1 MTRSEKL
8 SPVLKLTLSRK
19 RKAEIAAARASHLLR
34 EYEMKLEELRQYRSE
49 YAIVN
54 TSGGQVLSASH
65 LQERQKFIR
74 QLDEGIKILK
84 NKVKG
89 QQEITDVD
97 KQAWLEAHKHND
109 AIDKLMGKM
118 RKLEWQLRETREDN
132 AMDDRAQR
140 TRNPFQDKT
149 A

>member
-1 MTRSEKL
+1 M
-8 SPVLKLTLSRK
+8 
-19 RKAEIAAARASHLLR
+19 AELVEVIAPILREPYRASSLVEAINSVLR
-34 EYEMKLEELRQYRSE
+34 P
-49 YAIVN
+49 
-54 TSGGQVLSASH
+54 
-65 LQERQKFIR
+65 
-74 QLDEGIKILK
+74 
-84 NKVKG
+84 
-89 QQEITDVD
+89 
-97 KQAWLEAHKHND
+97 WLEAHKHND

>member
-8 SPVLKLTLSRK
+8 SPVLKLAVSRK
-19 RKAEIAAARASHLLR
+19 RKAEITAARASHLLR
-34 EYEMKLEELRQYRSE
+34 EYELKLEELRQYRAE
-49 YAIVN
+49 YSVVN
-54 TSGGQVLSASH
+54 TSGGQVMNASH

-74 QLDEGIKILK
+74 QLDEGIRILK

-89 QQEITDVD
+89 QQEITNVD

-132 AMDDRAQR
+132 AMDDRSQHK
-140 TRNPFQDKT
+140 RNPFQDKT